1 MQDWGEQDP
10 RWRGIHN
17 DVVPVAGRG
26 AGTTDV
32 NVLRAGDDAPGTP
45 QLLVHGLGG
54 SASNWL
60 EVMGALAE
68 QGPVVAV
75 DLPGFGWTEPPM
87 PRAARLEPQARFLH
101 RLLDELG
108 WDRAVV
114 HGNSMGGLL
123 SVLLAADHPDRVDR
137 LVLTSPALPPPRT
150 KPFSSTRVAMQFAP
164 FLSWRFGAMVMKQL
178 YARTPTE
185 RLRQET
191 LQLILGDRDDVGPAM
206 QQVQR
211 EHLEASRTH
220 PWRIPSFAHAAGDIV
235 HVLGATR
242 RVHRAILAVQ
252 APTLIVWGDQDVLVS
267 GDTMDLVLTRR
278 ADWDRVDLDGVGHA
292 GMLEEPDRWL
302 EAVTRWQAGRPA
314 TAAASGQ

>member
-1 MQDWGEQDP
+1 MRDWGERDP
-10 RWRGIHN
+10 RWRGVRS

-32 NVLRAGDDAPGTP
+32 HVLRTGDDAAGTP

-60 EVMGALAE
+60 EVMGRLADR
-68 QGPVVAV
+68 GPVVAV

-87 PRAARLEPQARFLH
+87 PRAARLESQVRFLD

-150 KPFSSTRVAMQFAP
+150 KPFSSSRVAMQFAP
-164 FLSWRFGAMVMKQL
+164 FLSWRFGAMVMEQV
-178 YARTPTE
+178 YSRTPTE
-185 RLRQET
+185 RLRRET
-191 LQLILGDRDDVGPAM
+191 LRLVLGARDDVRPAM
-206 QQVQR
+206 QQVQH

-220 PWRIPSFAHAAGDIV
+220 PWRIPSFAHAAGDML
-235 HVLGATR
+235 HLLGTTRRATR
-242 RVHRAILAVQ
+242 AIRAVQ
-252 APTLIVWGDQDVLVS
+252 APTLMVWGEQDLLVS
-267 GDTMDLVLTRR
+267 RDTMDLVVARR
-278 ADWDRVDLDGVGHA
+278 ADWQRVDLDGVGHVA
-292 GMLEEPDRWL
+292 MMEEPDRWL
-302 EAVTRWQAGRPA
+302 EVVTRWQAGRPEA
-314 TAAASGQ
+314 PVASGQ

>member
-1 MQDWGEQDP
+1 MPDWGERDP
-10 RWRGIHN
+10 RWRGIRS
-17 DVVPVAGRG
+17 DVVPLAGRG

-32 NVLRAGDDAPGTP
+32 HVLRTGDDARGTP

-60 EVMGALAE
+60 EVMGALADH
-68 QGPVVAV
+68 GPVVAV

-87 PRAARLEPQARFLH
+87 PRAARLEPQVRFLH

-123 SVLLAADHPDRVDR
+123 SVLLAADHPGRVDR

-150 KPFSSTRVAMQFAP
+150 RPFSSVRVAMQFAP

-178 YARTPTE
+178 YDRTPTE

-191 LQLILGDRDDVGPAM
+191 LRLVLGERDDVRPAM

-211 EHLEASRTH
+211 EQLEASRTH
-220 PWRIPSFAHAAGDIV
+220 PWRIPSFAHATGDMV
-235 HVLGATR
+235 YMLGTSR
-242 RVHRAILAVQ
+242 RVHRAIRAV
-252 APTLIVWGDQDVLVS
+252 ACPTLVVWGDRDELVS
-267 GDTMDLVLTRR
+267 RDTMDLAVARQ
-278 ADWDRVDLDGVGHA
+278 ADWQRVDLDGVGHA
-292 GMLEEPDRWL
+292 AMMEEPDRWL
-302 EAVTRWQAGRPA
+302 PVVTRWQAGRPA
-314 TAAASGQ
+314 TPVASRQ